1 MFHEKERTPPNT
13 GQYKK
18 QTPVFPPILIHPAKV
33 IYFLL
38 KLLQFELVCIHF
50 SEQITTFLICFS
62 YFCLKHIDMNWKIL
76 GFSALLFGTITA
88 CEQSESVAENTS
100 KEVTSDEVFAVEPN
114 SVALVE
120 VQGMSCEMG
129 CGSEIR
135 KGLKSSGAVAST
147 KFVDF
152 DADNETNIARIEFDD
167 ADLTDADIKKI
178 IEGLNDGQ
186 FTVGAI
192 EINQLEKTSE
202 TKTSEV
208 NTEEVKKSEKA
219 TATMSETSWE
229 FPNLFDLFSTL
240 VM

>member
-1 MFHEKERTPPNT
+1 
-13 GQYKK
+13 
-18 QTPVFPPILIHPAKV
+18 
-33 IYFLL
+33 
-38 KLLQFELVCIHF
+38 
-50 SEQITTFLICFS
+50 
-62 YFCLKHIDMNWKIL
+62 MNWKML
-76 GFSALLFGTITA
+76 SLSALLFGTITA
-88 CEQSESVAENTS
+88 CEQNENKVESAS
-100 KEVTSDEVFAVEPN
+100 KQEVTTDEVFAVEPN

-186 FTVGAI
+186 FTVGTI
-192 EINQLEKTSE
+192 EINQLEKTHE
-202 TKTSEV
+202 TKASEE
-208 NTEEVKKSEKA
+208 NTEEVTKSEK
-219 TATMSETSWE
+219 TTTTMSETTWE